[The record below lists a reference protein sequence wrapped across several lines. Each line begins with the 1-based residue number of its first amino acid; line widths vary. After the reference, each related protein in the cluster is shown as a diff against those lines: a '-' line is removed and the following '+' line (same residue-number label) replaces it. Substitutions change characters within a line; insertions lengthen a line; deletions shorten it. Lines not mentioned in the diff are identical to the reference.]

1 MQRTIGVRREAE
13 LLCEDFHG
21 FRPEGVKKPELCQVD
36 IGVAITLSI
45 GVRGDAF
52 EIEIV
57 EFGIDLKARTER
69 FSFVSGVEVG
79 IERKRVLHIVRRAH
93 LPGPVVHRTIVFV
106 VSSRSGN
113 ADPIGYVAM
122 QNQPSA
128 RLLIGPD
135 ILRLI
140 GIHAKNGGERPR
152 IGHEAIIFSGKS
164 KSPQR
169 PLV

>member
-1 MQRTIGVRREAE
+1 MQRTIGVRRETE

-36 IGVAITLSI
+36 IGMAITLGI

-52 EIEIV
+52 EVEIV
-57 EFGIDLKARTER
+57 EFDVDFKSRTER

-106 VSSRSGN
+106 VSS
-113 ADPIGYVAM
+113 
-122 QNQPSA
+122 
-128 RLLIGPD
+128 
-135 ILRLI
+135 
-140 GIHAKNGGERPR
+140 
-152 IGHEAIIFSGKS
+152 
-164 KSPQR
+164 
-169 PLV
+169 